1 MSELENVM
9 KSWDEDSIINPTEPG
24 KELLKIP
31 VLHNKY
37 VKLLIKNKL
46 SVKNINFE
54 YSKLRI
60 IKEEYYNGSLSQEEL
75 NQYGWEP
82 FLLSLRT
89 KNGVDKYID
98 SDEELI
104 KLLKRKMMVEETVF
118 LCESIIKELNSRTFQ
133 LRDYISWEKFIG
145 GN

>member
-54 YSKLRI
+54 YSKLRR
-60 IKEEYYNGSLSQEEL
+60 IKEEYYNGSISQEEL

>member
-37 VKLLIKNKL
+37 VRLLIKNKL

-54 YSKLRI
+54 YSKLRR

>member
-54 YSKLRI
+54 YSKLRR

>member
-54 YSKLRI
+54 YSKLRR

-118 LCESIIKELNSRTFQ
+118 LCESIIKELNSRTFE

>member
-54 YSKLRI
+54 YSKLRR

-104 KLLKRKMMVEETVF
+104 KLLKRKMMIEETVF
-118 LCESIIKELNSRTFQ
+118 LCESIIKELNSRTYQ
-133 LRDYISWEKFIG
+133 LRDYIAWEKFIG

>member
-54 YSKLRI
+54 YSKLRRV
-60 IKEEYYNGSLSQEEL
+60 KEEYYNGSLSQEEL

-104 KLLKRKMMVEETVF
+104 KMLKRKMMVEETVF

>member
-1 MSELENVM
+1 MSELEHIM

-37 VKLLIKNKL
+37 VKFLMKNKL
-46 SVKNINFE
+46 TVKNLNFE
-54 YSKLRI
+54 YSRLRKV
-60 IKEEYYNGSLSQEEL
+60 KEEYYNGSLSQEEL
-75 NQYGWEP
+75 DQYGWEP
-82 FLLSLRT
+82 FLLNIKT
-89 KNGVDKYID
+89 KNGIDKYID

-104 KLLKRKMMVEETVF
+104 KLLKKKIYLEEAIF
-118 LCESIIKELNSRTFQ
+118 LCESILKELNSRTYQ
-133 LRDYISWEKFIG
+133 LRDYIAWEKFIG

>member
-46 SVKNINFE
+46 SVKTINFE
-54 YSKLRI
+54 YSKLRR

>member
-46 SVKNINFE
+46 SVRNINFE
-54 YSKLRI
+54 YSKLRRV
-60 IKEEYYNGSLSQEEL
+60 KEEYYNGSLSQEEL

-89 KNGVDKYID
+89 KNGVDKYIE

>member
-54 YSKLRI
+54 YSKLRRV
-60 IKEEYYNGSLSQEEL
+60 KEEYYNGSLSQEEL

-82 FLLSLRT
+82 FLLSVRT

-104 KLLKRKMMVEETVF
+104 KLLKRKMMIEETVF